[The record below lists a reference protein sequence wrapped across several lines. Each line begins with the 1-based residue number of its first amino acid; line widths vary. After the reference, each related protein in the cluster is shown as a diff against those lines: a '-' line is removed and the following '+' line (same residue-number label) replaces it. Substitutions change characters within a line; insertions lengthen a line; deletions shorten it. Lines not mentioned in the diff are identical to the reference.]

1 VITVNIEQLS
11 KEKAA
16 AIMNFVDLMIGAFE
30 SNFVDTNTLT
40 LAQLHR
46 VAENHCL
53 DNYGTHFGNIIA
65 RHGEEL
71 AKECGLNV

>member
-1 VITVNIEQLS
+1 MDIEKIS

-30 SNFVDTNTLT
+30 SNHVTTNTFT
-40 LAQLHR
+40 LSQLHR
-46 VAENHCL
+46 IAEHHNI
-53 DNYGTHFGNIIA
+53 DNFGVTYGNIID
-65 RHGEEL
+65 RHGAEL

>member
-1 VITVNIEQLS
+1 MMDVEQLN

-16 AIMNFVDLMIGAFE
+16 AIMNFVDIMIGAFE
-30 SNFVDTNTLT
+30 SNHVTTNTFT

-46 VAENHCL
+46 IAEHHCI
-53 DNYGTHFGNIIA
+53 DNYGAQFGNIVA

>member
-1 VITVNIEQLS
+1 MNTEQIS

-30 SNFVDTNTLT
+30 ANFVDTNELT

-46 VAENHCL
+46 IAENHCL
-53 DNYGTHFGNIIA
+53 DTFGVQYGNIIE
-65 RHGEEL
+65 RHGKDL
-71 AKECGLNV
+71 ANRCAGQAKE

>member
-1 VITVNIEQLS
+1 MDIEQLS

-30 SNFVDTNTLT
+30 SNHVTTNTVT

-46 VAENHCL
+46 IAEHHNN
-53 DNYGTHFGNIIA
+53 DTFGVEYGNIIE
-65 RHGEEL
+65 RHGAEL
-71 AKECGLNV
+71 AKECGLKV